1 MISPKLRNWIAG
13 CVAVVWALNFI
24 ATLIPQMD
32 YKADPAIHA
41 VFMAIVGGAFA
52 LSRGD
57 KAQEQID
64 KNKDGD
70 GKDKDREGPPS

>member
-13 CVAVVWALNFI
+13 IVTGVWAMNFV
-24 ATLIPQMD
+24 ATLIPQLQ
-32 YKADPAIHA
+32 YKSDPALNA

-57 KAQEQID
+57 KKQEELERKKQEDD
-64 KNKDGD
+64 KE
-70 GKDKDREGPPS
+70 GKPS